1 MIPFAQINPDSG
13 TPGIEVGGV
22 RIAEGWTPGRVWIF
36 SREGDGAE
44 MDEAELGDRLEE
56 IARRAI

>member
-1 MIPFAQINPDSG
+1 MNVLSNNEDEG
-13 TPGIEVGGV
+13 TVCVELAGV
-22 RIAEGWTPGRVWIF
+22 RIASGWTPGRVWIF

-44 MDEAELGDRLEE
+44 MDEAELGDLLEE